1 MPHWQLKCFGTTLA
15 KSKMSFLKYQLKKR
29 NKKRNKK
36 INKILNIIKRRTILW
51 EKLLE

>member
-1 MPHWQLKCFGTTLA
+1 
-15 KSKMSFLKYQLKKR
+15 MSFLKYQLKKR

>member
-29 NKKRNKK
+29 NKKRNK
-36 INKILNIIKRRTILW
+36 ILNIIKRRTILW